1 MRYIFTFFFLLFAVP
16 VTAQPSKAA
25 FCLSSQAQIV
35 SLVKGDS
42 TNFLSALIESHNKAC
57 GAKLELS
64 ELELMAAENLVERD
78 EQRLKALKALVKSKP
93 KPKPEP
99 KVESKPE
106 PPKPKPK
113 AKVYSCKYRKAA
125 SISANN
131 SEIERL
137 KSLAK
142 ELHKAGKNPIPC
154 VASLNVAI
162 THQAELIF
170 NLVTESGSMTRK
182 R

>member
-1 MRYIFTFFFLLFAVP
+1 MRYIFTFFFLLFAAP
-16 VTAQPSKAA
+16 VAANPSQAA
-25 FCLSSQAQIV
+25 LCLSSQARIV

-64 ELELMAAENLVERD
+64 ELELVAAENLVERD
-78 EQRLKALKALVKSKP
+78 EQRLRALKALVKSKP
-93 KPKPEP
+93 KPKPKPKPEP
-99 KVESKPE
+99 KVEPKPE

-113 AKVYSCKYRKAA
+113 AKVYSCKYKKAA
-125 SISANN
+125 DSISANN
-131 SEIERL
+131 AEIERL
-137 KSLAK
+137 KSLVK

-162 THQAELIF
+162 SHQAELVL
-170 NLVTESGSMTRK
+170 NLGVN
-182 R
+182 

>member
-1 MRYIFTFFFLLFAVP
+1 MRYIFTFFFLLFAAP
-16 VTAQPSKAA
+16 VAANPSQAA
-25 FCLSSQAQIV
+25 LCLSSQARIV
-35 SLVKGDS
+35 SLVKGGS

-64 ELELMAAENLVERD
+64 ELEVRAAENLVERD
-78 EQRLKALKALVKSKP
+78 EQRLRALKALVKSKP

-99 KVESKPE
+99 KVEPKPE

-113 AKVYSCKYRKAA
+113 AKVYSCKYKKAA
-125 SISANN
+125 DSISANN
-131 SEIERL
+131 AEIERL

-162 THQAELIF
+162 SHQAELIF
-170 NLVTESGSMTRK
+170 SLVGVN
-182 R
+182 